1 MFQMD
6 QPGAQRTLN
15 VGTIPLM
22 AAYGILDLVSDF
34 QKKHPNIVLHLE
46 ERESRDLP
54 ALLLN
59 GKCDLA
65 FLRERDD
72 PDGFFTKMPFITDRL
87 AAVLICAKKPG
98 LLHRWRLPAIGR
110 IT

>member
-1 MFQMD
+1 MLLNQRGKLFLSFAHKFAQVDEECRQMFQMD

-46 ERESRDLP
+46 NP
-54 ALLLN
+54 
-59 GKCDLA
+59 G
-65 FLRERDD
+65 
-72 PDGFFTKMPFITDRL
+72 
-87 AAVLICAKKPG
+87 ICQPVC
-98 LLHRWRLPAIGR
+98 
-110 IT
+110 